1 MSITK
6 VRLAGEHLFDRENMS
21 HDFSMILEAGV
32 NHDGDK
38 ERAFQLVESA
48 AKSGADYIKFQT
60 YTSEKLAARLSPS
73 YWDLNEEST
82 TSQRELFSK
91 YDGFTTQDYFE
102 LATEANRL
110 GIGFMT
116 TCFDV
121 DWVDALDS
129 ILPQYKIAS
138 ADITNFSLLSHIAR
152 KGKPLLIS
160 TGAATFEE
168 IHDAVRLVRDISQVK
183 ISLLH
188 CVLNYPTSPE
198 NASLARITRLI
209 EEFPGIE
216 IGYSDHT
223 KPVDSFRAIQCAY
236 DLGARVFEKHFTW
249 DSSGIGN
256 DHYHSFTE
264 NEASALIGELKKNRL
279 LLTYND
285 KHFLEVQ
292 EAARLFARRGLY
304 AKRDLQVGEVIRE
317 TDLIP
322 LRPPIGTEGFFGNQI
337 DSVIGRK
344 VSSAIIAGDAILRNS
359 LS

>member
-1 MSITK
+1 MSY
-6 VRLAGEHLFDRENMS
+6 
-21 HDFSMILEAGV
+21 DFSIILEAGV
-32 NHDGDK
+32 NHDGNK

-60 YTSEKLAARLSPS
+60 YTSEKLAAKYSPS
-73 YWDLNEEST
+73 YWDLSEEST

-91 YDGFTTQDYFE
+91 YDGFKTQDYFE
-102 LATEANRL
+102 LAAEANRL

-138 ADITNFSLLSHIAR
+138 ADITNYSLLAHIAR

-168 IHDAVRLVRDISQVK
+168 IHEAVRLVRDISQAK

-249 DSSGIGN
+249 DSGGIGN

-264 NEASALIGELKKNRL
+264 NEASVLISELNKNRL

-285 KHFLEVQ
+285 NDFLEVQ
-292 EAARLFARRGLY
+292 EAARSFARRGLY

-322 LRPPIGTEGFFGNQI
+322 LRPPIGPNGFFGNQI

-344 VSSAIIAGDAILRNS
+344 VSLTIMAGDAILRNS
-359 LS
+359 VG